1 MTFRRITLIA
11 LAVLL
16 LLAVIAT
23 LVISRIDTD
32 TYRDALEQAVA
43 ERLNATLDIGGP
55 LTLRWFPS
63 PGASAESL
71 SLMQGDTEVASAD
84 NADVSLSWATLWR
97 GEPVL
102 QSVTLTSPT
111 LHLVRDAEGN
121 LNLQRTS
128 TRPDNGRG
136 ASLARL
142 RVDHGTLSLTQQT
155 QGTSKTF
162 EANALTLDLR
172 DIHLQAGDAPLPQR
186 LTLQGQLNAD
196 TLDIHGIPASDIALD
211 IDASHGLVTLANLRA
226 RLFDG
231 TGEGSLTAD
240 YSEDMPVY
248 DLRLS
253 LRDFSLQQF
262 LRQLSPDQQASG
274 QLAFTTSLRTRG
286 RSLDDWLAQLD
297 GDATLRGDQL
307 VIEGIDIDQEL
318 SRYQS
323 TQRFNLVDLGALAFA
338 GPVGIAAT
346 KGAGFARLFDRT
358 DGSSTLTALISDWQ
372 IREGI
377 ARARDVAMATEK
389 NRLVMLGE
397 VDLGQ
402 RHFSDARVAVVDR
415 HGCTIMTQG
424 ITGPFSAPRVE
435 SVSYVKALLGAP
447 LDLLRQGLS
456 LVETDEE
463 CEPVYE
469 GSVAA
474 P

>member
-11 LAVLL
+11 LAVLV
-16 LLAVIAT
+16 LLAAIAT

-32 TYRDALEQAVA
+32 TYRDTLEQAVA

-55 LTLRWFPS
+55 LALHWLPS
-63 PGASAESL
+63 PRASAENL

-84 NADVSLSWATLWR
+84 KVDVRLSWATLWR

-102 QSVTLTSPT
+102 DSVTLTSPS

-128 TRPDNGRG
+128 AGPDNGRG
-136 ASLARL
+136 INLASLQ
-142 RVDHGTLSLTQQT
+142 VDNGTLSLTQQT
-155 QGTSKTF
+155 QGASRRF
-162 EANALTLDLR
+162 EADALMLDLR
-172 DIHLQAGDAPLPQR
+172 DIRLPAGNTPLPQR
-186 LTLQGQLNAD
+186 LALHGQLRAQ
-196 TLDIHGIPASDIALD
+196 TLDIQGASATDVAFD
-211 IDASHGLVTLANLRA
+211 VDAKHGLITLANLRT

-231 TGEGSLTAD
+231 AGKGALTAD
-240 YSEDMPVY
+240 YSGDTPAF
-248 DLRLS
+248 DLRFALQ
-253 LRDFSLQQF
+253 DFSLQQF
-262 LRQLSPDQQASG
+262 LRQISPEQQASG
-274 QLAFTTSLRTRG
+274 QLDFTAALHTRG
-286 RSLDDWLAQLD
+286 RGLDDWLTHLG

-307 VIEGIDIDQEL
+307 VLEGMDIDEEL

-358 DGSSTLTALISDWQ
+358 RGSSTLTALISDWQ
-372 IREGI
+372 IRDGI
-377 ARARDVAMATEK
+377 AHARDAAMATEK

-397 VDLGQ
+397 VNLGQ
-402 RHFSDARVAVVDR
+402 RRFSDTRVAVVDR
-415 HGCTIMTQG
+415 RGCAIMMQG
-424 ITGPFSAPRVE
+424 IRGPFSSPQVE

-447 LDLLRQGLS
+447 LALLRQGLS
-456 LVETDEE
+456 LMEMDEA
-463 CEPVYE
+463 CEPVYQ
-469 GSVAA
+469 GSIAS